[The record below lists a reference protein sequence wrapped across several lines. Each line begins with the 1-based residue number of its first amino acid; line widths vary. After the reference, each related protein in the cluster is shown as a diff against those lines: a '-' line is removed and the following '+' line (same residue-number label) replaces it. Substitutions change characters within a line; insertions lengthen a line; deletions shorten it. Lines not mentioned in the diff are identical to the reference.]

1 MKTKTELFKQ
11 FDKDILNFYKEMVIC
26 LKENHNQTPDNQS
39 EDCMSIEDYTVR
51 AIWLNK
57 ACEISK
63 CFKEHYTVIKKH
75 SEFDGIKETLI
86 KVSSRKPI

>member
-11 FDKDILNFYKEMVIC
+11 FDKDILDLYKKMVVS

-39 EDCMSIEDYTVR
+39 EDCMFIEDYTVR

-57 ACEISK
+57 ACGISK
-63 CFKEHYTVIKKH
+63 CFEEHYTVL
-75 SEFDGIKETLI
+75 KEKFYQYGLKLI
-86 KVSSRKPI
+86 KANK

>member
-1 MKTKTELFKQ
+1 MKTKTELFKE
-11 FDKDILNFYKEMVIC
+11 FDKDILYFYKGMVIS

-57 ACEISK
+57 ACKISK
-63 CFKEHYTVIKKH
+63 CFEEHH
-75 SEFDGIKETLI
+75 SAIKEKFYQYGLKLI
-86 KVSSRKPI
+86 ENNN